1 MTMADSSLTI
11 RRGTE
16 ILGAWNKFEIRQFID
31 SGALLPTDE
40 FTDPETGEWHP
51 LLPPYRRRYSF
62 FDWAG
67 EEDMQWYYYKDG
79 YMHGP
84 RTSEEIDAFATA
96 GFIEDADMV
105 CFLGAPE
112 WIAYGEL
119 SEGGADAVVAEDAR
133 HWDAAKEHVMTG
145 NWIAAAANAGAHF
158 LTRMPKAQNPPQLES
173 DPNAPE

>member
-67 EEDMQWYYYKDG
+67 EVDMQWYY
-79 YMHGP
+79 
-84 RTSEEIDAFATA
+84 SFA
-96 GFIEDADMV
+96 
-105 CFLGAPE
+105 
-112 WIAYGEL
+112 
-119 SEGGADAVVAEDAR
+119 S
-133 HWDAAKEHVMTG
+133 
-145 NWIAAAANAGAHF
+145 
-158 LTRMPKAQNPPQLES
+158 S
-173 DPNAPE
+173 